1 MNVRAGGRLP
11 CGTRLATLIEQVA
24 DELAPADAEH
34 QASCSHCQEAL
45 GELEEV
51 WGRVRELAREQVT
64 APYRIVQAVMRRMRA
79 QSLLPSLPVPLE
91 EVVPQLVGHALLKQE
106 RGSTRIADSVLA
118 KVVALSLRELPSV
131 EPAVGAGET
140 ARGRFFGGATSWIE
154 VAVSERGVV
163 VGVRVT
169 VDYGVHI
176 PSLVGALRR
185 KIVERI
191 TQLTGL
197 VPLEVNVL
205 VEDIRLS
212 PSSELA
218 GAAPASRARV
228 TELSAPRRF

>member
-1 MNVRAGGRLP
+1 
-11 CGTRLATLIEQVA
+11 
-24 DELAPADAEH
+24 
-34 QASCSHCQEAL
+34 
-45 GELEEV
+45 
-51 WGRVRELAREQVT
+51 
-64 APYRIVQAVMRRMRA
+64 MRA

-131 EPAVGAGET
+131 EPAVGAGEA

-185 KIVERI
+185 KIVEQI